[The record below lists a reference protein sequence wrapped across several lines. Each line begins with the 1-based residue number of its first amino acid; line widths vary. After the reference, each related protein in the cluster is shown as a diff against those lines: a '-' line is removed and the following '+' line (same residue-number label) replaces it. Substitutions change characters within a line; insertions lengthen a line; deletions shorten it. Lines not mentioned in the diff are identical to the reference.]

1 MSRIKESKNKSY
13 GAVLWTPQTGK
24 QEYAFVHHKI
34 VNKVIDTQP

>member
-1 MSRIKESKNKSY
+1 MSRIKESKNKSH
-13 GAVLWTPQTGK
+13 VSCLVDPQTGK